1 MTDSGVDAVAISAST
16 SAQFVPISGQPL
28 SRVSVRVD
36 GAILQREK
44 VLTMEIWIGG
54 THAHFQTG
62 NADPATATAFAEQ
75 VVASL
80 AQHNWI
86 VLYAMLAPE
95 AQASFKSEQQF
106 ASSLS
111 AIDTLEATL
120 SGSPTISSANG
131 FSYYTQGI
139 SLKVKDSSGIRAYT
153 TTLYLVY
160 ETGRWYFLGNDP
172 PVPAP

>member
-1 MTDSGVDAVAISAST
+1 MVAISAST
-16 SAQFVPISGQPL
+16 SAQFVPISGQSL
-28 SRVSVRVD
+28 SQVSVRLD

-44 VLTMEIWIGG
+44 ALTMEIWIGG
-54 THAHFQTG
+54 THTHFQTG
-62 NADPATATAFAEQ
+62 NADPATAAAFAHQ

-80 AQHNWI
+80 TQHDWI
-86 VLYAMLAPE
+86 AVYAMLAPE

-106 ASSLS
+106 ASSIS
-111 AIDTLEATL
+111 TVDTLEATL

-131 FSYYTQGI
+131 FSYYQQGV
-139 SLKVKDSSGIRAYT
+139 SLKVKDSSGIKAYR